1 MKSTIFSF
9 LLIALFYSSGCATYS
24 MSRNVKMLSYD
35 EDASKG
41 KSLGPVTGESCQWR
55 VMGYS
60 VSSSA
65 SLDAALGDA
74 RTKASGARYLNNVS
88 TDRDGFD
95 AKVVA
100 KDCMIVKGVAYR

>member
-1 MKSTIFSF
+1 
-9 LLIALFYSSGCATYS
+9 
-24 MSRNVKMLSYD
+24 MSRNVKMVSYD
-35 EDASKG
+35 EDATKG

-55 VMGYS
+55 VLGYS
-60 VSSSA
+60 VTTSA
-65 SLDAALGDA
+65 SLDGALTDA
-74 RTKASGARYLNNVS
+74 RTKANGVRYLNNVS